1 MPTKKQ
7 NAIARIAKVQRIY
20 ADGVGI
26 TPRSFVLDVL
36 TDLHHYCES
45 HGLSMDHLSEL
56 ATRIYNRE
64 SNS

>member
-1 MPTKKQ
+1 MTKKQ
-7 NAIARIAKVQRIY
+7 NAIARVGQVQRIY

-36 TDLHHYCES
+36 VDLHHYCES
-45 HGLSMDHLSEL
+45 HGLSFYQIEDM
-56 ATRIYNRE
+56 AGRIYNRE